1 MRTSRDITQEVSAAS
16 QLLVN
21 RIPVAS
27 QQAWKV
33 AMADQQN
40 FGGMRGAFN
49 VDLHDP
55 VFEPSNDFHFEEDSH
70 HMMPDAFS
78 QPGDFAL

>member
-1 MRTSRDITQEVSAAS
+1 
-16 QLLVN
+16 
-21 RIPVAS
+21 
-27 QQAWKV
+27 
-33 AMADQQN
+33 MADQQN